1 MKELCR
7 FDVLCTRANCSRHH
21 TCTANGESPE
31 TEKCRYGFECTRKK
45 CPFRHDTLDGQSPRS
60 DVVAAVPPPPSFHVE
75 LGTWN
80 ILSEIQAAKMGPSEH
95 YCEKVLDTDFRW
107 SLLVSKLGGFMQKG
121 FILCLQEVTRPGTLE
136 KIEALASDFS
146 YHVVFKTNGSMGN
159 VVLVPPRF
167 LMEKSHHIR
176 VGAVCT
182 LPSAQGFPHM
192 LTSVLLKEKDTEA
205 KFFVTTYHMPCQYKK
220 PEVIKAHAEA
230 LVRIFSA
237 ARYPFILAGDLNMT
251 REEAV
256 FHFPFWN
263 LLEDDSPTTHSCI
276 RNTIFKG
283 RLDHILWKFPGIE
296 IKEVIPVVSVDTLM
310 PNDTQPSDHECV
322 ATVFHGNSRLCP
334 HLLQPGL

>member
-45 CPFRHDTLDGQSPRS
+45 CPFRHDTLDGLSPRG
-60 DVVAAVPPPPSFHVE
+60 DVVGRAVPPPTSFHVE
-75 LGTWN
+75 LVTWN

-95 YCEKVLDTDFRW
+95 YCEKVLDTEFRW
-107 SLLVSKLGGFMQKG
+107 SLLRPQLLEWMQKG

-136 KIEALASDFS
+136 KLEALASDFS
-146 YHVVFKTNGSMGN
+146 YHVVYETYGSMGN
-159 VVLVPPRF
+159 AVLVPPRF
-167 LMEKSHHIR
+167 HIENIHHIR

-182 LPSAQGFPHM
+182 LSSAQGFPQL
-192 LTSVLLKEKDTEA
+192 LTSVLLKEKETET

-220 PEVIKAHAEA
+220 PEIIKAHAEA
-230 LVRIFSA
+230 LVCIFST
-237 ARYPFILAGDLNMT
+237 ARCPFILAGDLNMT

-263 LLEDDSPTTHSCI
+263 LLEDNSPTTHSCI
-276 RNTIFKG
+276 RDTVFKG
-283 RLDHILWKFPGIE
+283 RLDHILWKFPGVE
-296 IKEVIPVVSVDTLM
+296 IKEEIPVVSVDTLM
-310 PNDTQPSDHECV
+310 PNDTQPSDHACV
-322 ATVFHGNSRLCP
+322 AAVFHGKN
-334 HLLQPGL
+334 